1 MSGLEIGGFVVAG
14 ALVLIFLRV
23 PVGVALGLSAFLGA
37 AAILPMPAAISL
49 MSRVPYDFT
58 ASWEFAAVPL
68 FLFMGALIV
77 RARLAEGLFALA
89 GRTLR
94 IVPGGLAIAT
104 NFAGAGFGAAS
115 GSSLA
120 TTVAI
125 GRMAT
130 PQMIRVGYD
139 PALATA
145 VTACAGTLAALIP
158 PSIPLIVYGILAEQS
173 VARLFFAG
181 LIPGFL
187 TAFAYAAMIAI
198 RCALRPG
205 LAPPADETTLRTPID
220 RGLLALPTLAV
231 LILGGIYLG
240 WFSTVQAGA
249 IGALTALA
257 IALSRPEFRLF
268 ELLGAL
274 GDAVRQSAAILFVAI
289 GAFMLTRTMAL
300 TGLPNALADL
310 VELWALSPLA
320 LLLGASLIFLVLG
333 MVLDPFG
340 VMLLSVA
347 VLLPVFERQGFDL
360 IWLGIIIVKY
370 IEIGLITP
378 PVGLNVFAAKSVAPK
393 EVELTTI
400 FRGALWFL
408 LAEAVVMT
416 LLLSLPQLSLWLPNL
431 VFGERP

>member
-1 MSGLEIGGFVVAG
+1 MSQVEVGASVVAV
-14 ALVLIFLRV
+14 ALLLIVLRV
-23 PVGVALGLSAFLGA
+23 PVGIALGLAAFGGA
-37 AAILPMPAAISL
+37 AYLLPMSAAISL
-49 MSRVPYDFT
+49 MTRVPYEFA

-68 FLFMGALIV
+68 FLLMGAVIV
-77 RARLAEGLFALA
+77 RARMAEGLFAIV
-89 GRTLR
+89 GRAFGRL
-94 IVPGGLAIAT
+94 PGGLAIAT

-125 GRMAT
+125 GRLAT
-130 PQMIRVGYD
+130 PQMLRAGYD

-181 LIPGFL
+181 IVPGLI
-187 TAFAYAAMIAI
+187 TAIIYALMIAI
-198 RCALRPG
+198 RCRLRPS
-205 LAPPADETTLRTPID
+205 LAPPPVDKPAPDRAD
-220 RGLLALPTLAV
+220 RGLIALPIIAAI
-231 LILGGIYLG
+231 ILGGIYG
-240 WFSTVQAGA
+240 GIFSPGQAGA
-249 IGALTALA
+249 VGALAAMA
-257 IALSRPEFRLF
+257 IAVMRPRF
-268 ELLGAL
+268 EWRELASAF
-274 GDAVRQSAAILFVAI
+274 GDAARQTAAILFVAI

-300 TGLPNALADL
+300 TGLPIALADL
-310 VELWALSPLA
+310 VESWEVSPLVLIVA
-320 LLLGASLIFLVLG
+320 SSLLFLLLG

-378 PVGLNVFAAKSVAPK
+378 PVGLNVFAAKSVAPP
-393 EVELTTI
+393 EIGLPTI
-400 FRGALWFL
+400 FHGVLWFL
-408 LAEAVVMT
+408 AAEIVVMA
-416 LLLSLPQLSLWLPNL
+416 LLLGFPQLTLWLPNL
-431 VFGERP
+431 VFGG